1 MSIFDHFS
9 WKWLIYSVFVCKI
22 KTPSYLCQQKLME
35 IAGLMN
41 EIVERLQ
48 GRTAIVQIIV
58 DGECHLRRVGDVN
71 GLIDHPELVAPS
83 ATESFLKWMATQI
96 EVAAVCEATK
106 GNHRN
111 CLDHLRR
118 FRPTMTFADVN
129 YSLVSEFDAYLRA
142 LRLAVNTI
150 AKIMKVW
157 HRYINI
163 ALGEDLLVR
172 DPFRKYTIRREDTH
186 KASLTERELKKLE
199 RGADTLPD
207 DERSVV
213 SAFLFSCY
221 TGLRYSDLCRVRGS
235 DVRSSGRQR
244 WLSLRTRKTGAE
256 VRVPLSVS
264 FGGKAVTLVSGE
276 GRLFDLPNNARSNIL
291 LRRAMKRLHIR
302 KRVSMHC
309 GRVTCATI
317 CLLRGVPL
325 SVIQHML
332 TGCLRCGNT
341 CHF

>member
-1 MSIFDHFS
+1 M
-9 WKWLIYSVFVCKI
+9 
-22 KTPSYLCQQKLME
+22 

-150 AKIMKVW
+150 AKVMKIL
-157 HRYINI
+157 HRYVNI
-163 ALGEDLLVR
+163 AIGEDMLVR
-172 DPFRKYTIRREDTH
+172 DPFRKFTIRREATT
-186 KASLTERELKKLE
+186 KQSLSERELQRVEK
-199 RGADTLPD
+199 GVGDLPD
-207 DERSVV
+207 AERAVV
-213 SAFLFSCY
+213 RAFLFSCY
-221 TGLRYSDLCRVRGS
+221 TGLRYGDLCRVRGA

-244 WLSLRTRKTGAE
+244 WLSLKTQKTGSE
-256 VRVPLSVS
+256 VRVPLSVT
-264 FGGKAVTLVSGE
+264 FGGRGVGMIESQ
-276 GRLFDLPNNARSNIL
+276 GRLFPLPGNARTNL
-291 LRRAMKRLHIR
+291 LLARALKRLHIR
-302 KRVSMHC
+302 KHITMHC

-325 SVIQHML
+325 SVIQHIL
-332 TGCLRCGNT
+332 GHKSITTTASVYAHVRDNTIVRSLRRAWRA
-341 CHF
+341 